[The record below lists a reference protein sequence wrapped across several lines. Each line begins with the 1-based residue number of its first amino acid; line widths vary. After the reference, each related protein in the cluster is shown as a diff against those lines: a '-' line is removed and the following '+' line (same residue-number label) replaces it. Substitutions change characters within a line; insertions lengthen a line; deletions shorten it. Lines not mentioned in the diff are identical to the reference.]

1 MQFKE
6 KNFGSILTSHE
17 AARVRDE
24 KDASAAELV
33 GQGQAA
39 ERNGNT
45 SIVELLG
52 QNGAAYLDGD
62 VGLVALLLGQGDDPD
77 AIGSEY
83 GDGLALHAAAQSSAI
98 EI

>member
-1 MQFKE
+1 MIQWFTA
-6 KNFGSILTSHE
+6 L
-17 AARVRDE
+17 
-24 KDASAAELV
+24 
-33 GQGQAA
+33 Q
-39 ERNGNT
+39 
-45 SIVELLG
+45 
-52 QNGAAYLDGD
+52 AAYLDGD